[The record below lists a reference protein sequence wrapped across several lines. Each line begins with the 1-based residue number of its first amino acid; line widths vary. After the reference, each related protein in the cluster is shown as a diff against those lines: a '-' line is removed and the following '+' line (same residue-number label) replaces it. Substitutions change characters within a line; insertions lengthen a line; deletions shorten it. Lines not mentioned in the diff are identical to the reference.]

1 MSSFVLRYFPV
12 HSRAETIKAIFSYA
26 ETDYKY
32 ETPEWPLQKSEQ
44 PAGKL
49 PVLVETLPD
58 SSEYVLS
65 DSLAI
70 ESYLVDKFKLSVSGS
85 PQIIARQQ
93 EIRYQIKD
101 IFEACTLYRYATP
114 EAKHMFLD
122 YFLSS
127 TKDIVAY
134 HEKLLTENGSNGHYF
149 GDSITYVDLAAFAT
163 YRAIELQLG
172 DSTPQALELFS
183 KKNAPLMNQVF
194 ETVAGQPTIASY
206 LATFN

>member
-1 MSSFVLRYFPV
+1 MSSFTIRYFPV
-12 HSRAETIKAIFSYA
+12 HSRAETIKAILSYA

-70 ESYLVDKFKLSVSGS
+70 ESYLVDKFKLSVTGS
-85 PQIIARQQ
+85 PQVIARQQ

-101 IFEACTLYRYATP
+101 MFESCSLYRYSPP
-114 EAKHMFLD
+114 EARQVFLD
-122 YFLSS
+122 HFLSS

-134 HEKLLTENGSNGHYF
+134 HEKLLAENGSNGHYF
-149 GDSITYVDLAAFAT
+149 GDSITYADLAAYAT
-163 YRAIELQLG
+163 YRAIEAQLG
-172 DSTPQALELFS
+172 DSTPQALKLFTKDS
-183 KKNAPLMNQVF
+183 APLLNKLF
-194 ETVAGQPTIASY
+194 ETVSAEPGLASY

>member
-1 MSSFVLRYFPV
+1 MSSFVLRYFPA
-12 HSRAETIKAIFSYA
+12 HSRAETIKAILSYT

-32 ETPEWPLQKSEQ
+32 ETPEWPQQKCEQ

-49 PVLVETLPD
+49 PVLVEILPD

-70 ESYLVDKFKLSVSGS
+70 ESYLVDKFKLSVTGDS
-85 PQIIARQQ
+85 QIIARQL

-101 IFEACTLYRYATP
+101 MFEACTLYRYSPP
-114 EAKHMFLD
+114 EARQMFLD

-127 TKDIVAY
+127 AKDFVKY
-134 HEKLLTENGSNGHYF
+134 HEKLLAENGSNGHYF
-149 GDSITYVDLAAFAT
+149 GNNITYVDLAAYAT
-163 YRAIELQLG
+163 YRAIEAQLS
-172 DSTPQALELFS
+172 DATPQALANFS
-183 KKNAPLMNQVF
+183 KENAPLMNKVF
-194 ETVAGQPTIASY
+194 ETVSAEPRLASY